1 MYISIYPQHT
11 ININRSWILSQ
22 CHLMTRAVF
31 SCADLI
37 FVDQETCSQ
46 ISQALWQ
53 QVTWTQPSCRFA
65 PSALS
70 NCWWNQRCHVMVMTL
85 MTGTAPTCSS
95 TCRLAAHQERGRWK
109 SWLTIICS
117 YYSWIILIFNVVF
130 WYFFGGFLQWIN
142 GGSRRSPWLS
152 IPLDTKGLASVPSC
166 RWSIATSPNS
176 WCHMILP
183 MPHAMGPAISQ
194 CKEGLWLL
202 FLYL

>member
-1 MYISIYPQHT
+1 MLFFHVLIWYLSIKKLALRSLRLCGNRLLGLSPPVALLPVRSATAGEINAAMSWWWLWWQVQLQHA
-11 ININRSWILSQ
+11 
-22 CHLMTRAVF
+22 AVL
-31 SCADLI
+31 AD
-37 FVDQETCSQ
+37 
-46 ISQALWQ
+46 WQ
-53 QVTWTQPSCRFA
+53 RTKSVA
-65 PSALS
+65 
-70 NCWWNQRCHVMVMTL
+70 V
-85 MTGTAPTCSS
+85 G
-95 TCRLAAHQERGRWK
+95 K